1 MPDGLLC
8 LLLVSAVRS
17 RVEGTLVVEGEVD
30 VFIGRTVRG
39 IDGHTVDLLGSGED
53 VGSRLRLSHIDLA
66 VLDRLDHG
74 HRIAVVADRDSLD
87 LGLHRSGVLVVE
99 FEGDV
104 LSLFELRHLV
114 RTVVDQKVLIL
125 RHRGEVEPGV
135 PRVRDLRQGLGV
147 LVLDRLEDRV
157 LALLGIVDSERLL
170 RDDMR
175 GHTDAVGTGAELGL
189 PVSVGLGVFEGDLFA
204 VIGDL
209 GELLDQCRSGGRRVE
224 VDGLRVVL
232 LDRSVVVVVGFDGVE
247 VRRGACPGQRQV
259 SGVDGGAVGPLGIVV
274 EGVLALERVFLD
286 LLDLAE
292 RAFLNLLVVV
302 VVPDVVIHN
311 VCENGV
317 RVALPLAVNVFIDR
331 KDSFHPMLTAVSRC
345 VVVAS
350 ARGCAGG
357 EHHCSGSHRGT
368 SREEAL
374 VHVLSL
380 LF

>member
-1 MPDGLLC
+1 M
-8 LLLVSAVRS
+8 
-17 RVEGTLVVEGEVD
+17 
-30 VFIGRTVRG
+30 
-39 IDGHTVDLLGSGED
+39 
-53 VGSRLRLSHIDLA
+53 
-66 VLDRLDHG
+66 
-74 HRIAVVADRDSLD
+74 
-87 LGLHRSGVLVVE
+87 
-99 FEGDV
+99 
-104 LSLFELRHLV
+104 
-114 RTVVDQKVLIL
+114 DQKVLIL

-170 RDDMR
+170 RHDMR

-274 EGVLALERVFLD
+274 EGVLDLERVFRD

-292 RAFLNLLVVV
+292 RAFLNLQVVV
-302 VVPDVVIHN
+302 VVPEVVIHH
-311 VCENGV
+311 VSENGV
-317 RVALPLAVNVFIDR
+317 RGRIAVGGQRVHRPEGFVPTDVDGGVLRRVI
-331 KDSFHPMLTAVSRC
+331 
-345 VVVAS
+345 VVAS